1 MATPRRRFAY
11 LSGTSAQQ
19 SSRVEMRSSDNTPVA
34 QESAEWCMK
43 YQMQLEATAEQ
54 VQLIKEAGESEQSA
68 HELGE
73 VEI

>member
-1 MATPRRRFAY
+1 
-11 LSGTSAQQ
+11 
-19 SSRVEMRSSDNTPVA
+19 
-34 QESAEWCMK
+34 MK